1 MSNFIGISQNAKPGG
16 PGCKGRV
23 SRHNKGAG
31 SKAKGKTFLYKSY
44 LERAAWSFSKFVS
57 SRKLRSDTAC
67 VKICTN
73 DLYSGSHE
81 RHKRKGSLKCK
92 HKRCL
97 HKFKGDA
104 RTARYTCSFKQRRKN
119 IVHPS
124 PETCGVPFQT

>member
-1 MSNFIGISQNAKPGG
+1 MPNVIGNSQNAKPGG

-23 SRHNKGAG
+23 SRHNKGTG

-73 DLYSGSHE
+73 DLWLVQWFTRATQTQRLAKVQAQEMFTQVQG
-81 RHKRKGSLKCK
+81 
-92 HKRCL
+92 
-97 HKFKGDA
+97 
-104 RTARYTCSFKQRRKN
+104 RRKN
-119 IVHPS
+119 SAIHMLV
-124 PETCGVPFQT
+124 